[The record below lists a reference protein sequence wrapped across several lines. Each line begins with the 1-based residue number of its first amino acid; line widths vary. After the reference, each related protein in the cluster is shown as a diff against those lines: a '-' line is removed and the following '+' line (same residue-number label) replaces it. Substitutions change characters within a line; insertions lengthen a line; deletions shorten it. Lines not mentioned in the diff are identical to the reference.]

1 MRTCLPGF
9 SSHFMDIL
17 AHLVDLFAEHGY
29 IAVLS
34 ALLLCSLGLPLPE
47 DISLVAGGII
57 AGLGFANVHL
67 MATLALLGVLVGD
80 LIMFGLGHHFGDRI
94 LGKWPVKRIL
104 TPERYAL
111 VQEKFDQYG
120 NRLLFTARFL
130 PGMRAAV
137 FVTAGLSRRVSVWRF
152 LMFDGLAAL
161 ISVPAWVYLGYIGA
175 DNTDWLLKWIHRGQA
190 GVWIVFILLALVIG
204 YVWWK
209 RRMAHKA
216 SADHID

>member
-1 MRTCLPGF
+1 MGL
-9 SSHFMDIL
+9 L
-17 AHLVDLFAEHGY
+17 EQLVTYFAEHGY
-29 IAVLS
+29 VAVLL
-34 ALLLCSLGLPLPE
+34 ALLICSLGFPLPE
-47 DISLVAGGII
+47 DVSLVAGGII
-57 AGLGFANVHL
+57 AGLGYANVHL
-67 MATLALLGVLVGD
+67 MAALALFGVLVGD
-80 LIMFGLGHHFGDRI
+80 LIMFSLGYHYGDRI
-94 LGKWPVKRIL
+94 LNKWPVKRVL

-161 ISVPAWVYLGYIGA
+161 ISVPAWVYLGYVGA

-190 GVWIVFILLALVIG
+190 GIWIVFILLALVIG

-209 RRMAHKA
+209 RRKAHKA
-216 SADHID
+216 AMEQGD